1 LSALDPPTKGSKEE
15 EDLLKG
21 LNELVG
27 LMEVVKAV
35 ELPKGKD
42 AIGELLTQGVS
53 EVVIGEHT
61 GEDIGS
67 AGEDT
72 VRGRELLQWAT
83 RRKGDYYHS
92 KAAKRS
98 SDSE

>member
-35 ELPKGKD
+35 ELPEGKD

-72 VRGRELLQWAT
+72 ARGRELLQWAT